1 MARWADESEKASTV
15 VSLFAPLGATGT
27 IACADRIDDNGATS
41 PRKEHVNMDVGPV
54 LYILIII
61 LVILAI
67 IYLFQRTR

>member
-1 MARWADESEKASTV
+1 MARKAVESEKAPTV
-15 VSLFAPLGATGT
+15 VSLLAPHGATGT
-27 IACADRIDDNGATS
+27 IDCAISIDDNGATS
-41 PRKEHVNMDVGPV
+41 PRKEQVNMDVGPV